1 LASSASAVSGIELQ
15 EVALTEMAPMRVM
28 ATAST
33 KTVAREQATTTT
45 APPCASVDVPDDP
58 AGNSAMVMTLPSVV
72 PSKAPG
78 GGFREAVALIVK
90 EAVSMRIND
99 GHVVVNML
107 LTPTSVPTKRNV
119 PACVGARRRLVAKLG
134 KPVVETGR
142 LEKGRER
149 LDKAV
154 LRLAKFVEAA
164 AKSSRRTTG
173 H

>member
-1 LASSASAVSGIELQ
+1 MPG
-15 EVALTEMAPMRVM
+15 
-28 ATAST
+28 
-33 KTVAREQATTTT
+33 
-45 APPCASVDVPDDP
+45 DP
-58 AGNSAMVMTLPSVV
+58 AGRSAMVMTLPSVA

-78 GGFREAVALIVK
+78 NGFREAVALSVK

-99 GHVVVNML
+99 GHVVVYRL
-107 LTPTSVPTKRNV
+107 LDPTSVPTKRNV

-149 LDKAV
+149 LDKAP
-154 LRLAKFVEAA
+154 LRLARFVDAA
-164 AKSSRRTTG
+164 AKLSRRTTG

>member
-1 LASSASAVSGIELQ
+1 MASSASAVSGIELQ
-15 EVALTEMAPMRVM
+15 EVALTEMAPMRVI

-78 GGFREAVALIVK
+78 DGFREAVALKVK

-107 LTPTSVPTKRNV
+107 LKPTSVPTKRNV
-119 PACVGARRRLVAKLG
+119 PACVGARRRLVAETRYPG
-134 KPVVETGR
+134 VTGR

-149 LDKAV
+149 LDKAA